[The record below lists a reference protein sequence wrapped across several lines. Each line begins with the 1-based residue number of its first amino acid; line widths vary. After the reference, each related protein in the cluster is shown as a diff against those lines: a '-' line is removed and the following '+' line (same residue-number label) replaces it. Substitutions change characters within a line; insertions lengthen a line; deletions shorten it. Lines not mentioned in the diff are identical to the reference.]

1 MTKVRL
7 TFLVSVLVILSIFI
21 FQAQTMAQDSQ
32 TLTIRVLMVY
42 QTANG
47 FDRVPTRVW
56 NLTVNGVDR
65 DPVST
70 ANGHLEITVPREGRS
85 VFTLTPVYGHDDW
98 VPLTIDFTSPT
109 EFILTYQSP
118 SEVEFN
124 REIKLYQNSDGTY
137 YFNWRHREMGFF
149 QPQDDLTAPIM
160 GLFRDVEV
168 DDAPAR
174 LPEFW
179 AKNEYWNGDTYG
191 TVFTFASPG
200 DQAVSLHVTWT
211 YPNGSTLVR
220 SYPREGSLETE
231 DGIIVTTDTGK
242 RDHIYG
248 SFPFRIYR
256 IFTPEFIQNMEPGW
270 YSLSYRLINP
280 AGRSSN
286 PMEHNL
292 FIQAP
297 EDWYP
302 Q

>member
-1 MTKVRL
+1 MIKRRP
-7 TFLVSVLVILSIFI
+7 TFLLTILVLLSVLVIHNRAS
-21 FQAQTMAQDSQ
+21 AQESD

-42 QTANG
+42 QTVNG

-56 NLTVNGVDR
+56 NLTVNGVDQN
-65 DPVST
+65 PVST
-70 ANGHLEITVPREGRS
+70 LNGSLELTVPREGQS
-85 VFTLTPVYGHDDW
+85 VFTLTPEYGHDDW

-109 EFILTYQSP
+109 EWVLTFQSP
-118 SEVEFN
+118 ASDEAA
-124 REIKLYQNSDGTY
+124 REIKMYQGPDGTY
-137 YFNWRHREMGFF
+137 FFNWRHREVGFF
-149 QPQDDLTAPIM
+149 QPQDDFSAPIM

-179 AKNEYWNGDTYG
+179 AKDQYWNGDTYA
-191 TVFTFASPG
+191 TEFTYASPG
-200 DQAVSLHVTWT
+200 DLPVSLHVTWT
-211 YPNGSTLVR
+211 YPDGSHVVR
-220 SYPREGSLETE
+220 VYPREGSLETE

-256 IFTPEFIQNMEPGW
+256 TFTPAFIQSLEPGW
-270 YSLSYRLINP
+270 YHLSYRLVNSE
-280 AGRSSN
+280 GHESN
-286 PMEHNL
+286 PMEHEL
-292 FIQAP
+292 FVQAP